1 MAFDRRRS
9 GGNRGHE
16 DSRRRND
23 SGRGAGRRGGSF
35 FKKGRRDN
43 DDDQKRDYP
52 EYTGTVQMT
61 RDGFVFVKVEELE
74 DDVYVR
80 QGKTKGALNGDTVKV
95 AVTKEK
101 TETRKQE
108 GVILEITERSRKPF
122 VGVLHVVGH
131 QAWVLM
137 QSRVM
142 PYDISIDIT
151 DLGGKPI
158 HRRGSAVPESGYLKE
173 LGGGEFAV
181 AGVTETV
188 EGKAQE
194 LKVRSGLKVAA
205 LVDSWDRGE
214 PNPKG
219 HLVDVLGEPGENDTE
234 MHSILAEYGLP
245 YRFEPDV
252 ENAADSISDKI
263 TAEDL
268 KGRRDFRDTLTFTID
283 PEDAKDFDDAL
294 SFKKLENG
302 NYEVG
307 VHIADVSYYVTPG
320 SVVDKEAQAR
330 GTSVYL
336 VDRTVPMLPEKLS
349 NKLCSLRPNEE
360 KLTFSAVFELTPLAG
375 VVGHW
380 FGRTVIKSDYRFAY
394 ETAQQIIDNGEKS
407 LEMVLRGG
415 TDGIHSVVKDP
426 ILEASPEAAERRARE
441 ANAEVPAPENDIEVP
456 SGDSFAEFKAAG
468 RSEAMMGAG
477 VYEGCVIPR
486 ELKEAILTLHKIASI
501 LRKRRFAAGA
511 ISFDRP
517 EMKVEVD
524 EKGRP
529 IRVYQKISKEA
540 NWLIEEFMLLANRS
554 VAEFI
559 ATGGKM
565 NGVAKKTAKTF
576 VYRIHDVP
584 NPEKV
589 AGLREFA
596 GNFGYHME
604 EAEDG
609 KKLAKALNGLL
620 SEAKDKPEFSAI
632 EILALR
638 SMAKACY
645 STDNIGHYGLGF
657 KFYTHF
663 TSPIRRYPDTMV
675 HRLLQLYLDGAD
687 SQSKAYYE
695 DQCKHASEREVIA
708 AEAERSSTKYKL
720 VEFMQ
725 DKVGGEY
732 DGHISGLT
740 EWGMYVEI
748 EPTKIEG
755 MVALRDI
762 QSDFFEFDQEH
773 YRIIGKRT
781 GVIYNLGDPVKI
793 RVKATNLEQ
802 KLLDYELVE
811 TGNEDRVSHYEDI
824 PGQYEERRPAAK
836 VFDRTTRK
844 RDDDSRGGR
853 FGSESGD
860 RRGGRFSDRTGD
872 DSPRRSRFQDGDAPR
887 RGRRLADG
895 EDSPRP
901 SREEGRPERRSG
913 YSRRDE
919 DGAPRSHRP
928 FGDESGAPRGRR
940 ADRRPFAGHS
950 RRSSDDNAGQDK
962 PFSEKSGEVDRP
974 FVVASEAPVEV
985 TVPEVNVGA
994 GEVSVK
1000 ASVKA
1005 GAAKPAP
1012 GEGDKAARKA
1022 KVQQA
1027 IKLSK
1032 AKNAKAAKPA
1042 RPAVRKPRK
1051 KSE

>member
-1 MAFDRRRS
+1 M
-9 GGNRGHE
+9 
-16 DSRRRND
+16 
-23 SGRGAGRRGGSF
+23 
-35 FKKGRRDN
+35 KK
-43 DDDQKRDYP
+43 DYP
-52 EYTGTVQMT
+52 EYVGTVQMT
-61 RDGFVFVKVEELE
+61 RDGFVFVKVEGM
-74 DDVYVR
+74 DDDIYVR
-80 QGKTKGALNGDTVKV
+80 QGKTKGALNADTVKV

-101 TETRKQE
+101 TDTRRQE
-108 GVILEITERSRKPF
+108 GVILEIVERSRKPF
-122 VGVLHVVGH
+122 VGVLHVVGN

-151 DLGGKPI
+151 DIDGKPI
-158 HRRGSAVPESGYLKE
+158 HRRKNPLPESGYLKA
-173 LGGGEFAV
+173 LGNGEFAV
-181 AGVTETV
+181 AGVHETV
-188 EGKAQE
+188 DGEAKDLTVHA
-194 LKVRSGLKVAA
+194 GLKVAV

-219 HLVDVLGEPGENDTE
+219 HLVDVLGEPGANDTE

-263 TAEDL
+263 TEKDL
-268 KGRRDFRDTLTFTID
+268 KGRKDFRDTLTFTID

-294 SFKKLENG
+294 SFRKLENG

-360 KLTFSAVFELTPLAG
+360 KLTFSAVFEITPLAG
-375 VVGHW
+375 IVSSW
-380 FGRTVIKSDYRFAY
+380 FGRTVINSNYRFAY

-407 LEMVLRGG
+407 LEMDLRGG
-415 TDGIHSVVKDP
+415 TDGIHAAVKDP
-426 ILEASPEAAERRARE
+426 VLEASPEAAARAE
-441 ANAEVPAPENDIEVP
+441 HE
-456 SGDSFAEFKAAG
+456 AAG

-511 ISFDRP
+511 ISFERP

-529 IRVYQKISKEA
+529 VRVYQKISKEA

-565 NGVAKKTAKTF
+565 NGVAKKSAKTF
-576 VYRIHDVP
+576 VYRIHDEP
-584 NPEKV
+584 NQEKV
-589 AGLREFA
+589 AGLRTFA
-596 GNFGYHME
+596 GNFGYTME
-604 EAEDG
+604 APEDG
-609 KKLAKALNGLL
+609 RKLAKALNGLL
-620 SEAKDKPEFSAI
+620 AEAKNKPEFSAI

-675 HRLLQLYLDGAD
+675 HRLLQMYLDGAD

-725 DKVGGEY
+725 DKVGGEF

-755 MVALRDI
+755 MVALRDV

-773 YRIIGKRT
+773 YRIVGKRT
-781 GVIYNLGDPVKI
+781 GVIYNLGDPVRI
-793 RVKATNLEQ
+793 RVKSTNLEQ

-811 TGNEDRVSHYEDI
+811 TGREDRMSHHEDI
-824 PGQYEERRPAAK
+824 PGQYEERKPAVK

-844 RDDDSRGGR
+844 KDSDRRDGRKSDSFDKGGR
-853 FGSESGD
+853 KSFGDSSERGE
-860 RRGGRFSDRTGD
+860 RRGFRSKDGD
-872 DSPRRSRFQDGDAPR
+872 DSPRRDRFSDSRGT
-887 RGRRLADG
+887 RGRG
-895 EDSPRP
+895 SYPRKEN
-901 SREEGRPERRSG
+901 SFRENR
-913 YSRRDE
+913 
-919 DGAPRSHRP
+919 
-928 FGDESGAPRGRR
+928 
-940 ADRRPFAGHS
+940 
-950 RRSSDDNAGQDK
+950 
-962 PFSEKSGEVDRP
+962 PFSEEVR
-974 FVVASEAPVEV
+974 EVEPKI
-985 TVPEVNVGA
+985 TVPEA
-994 GEVSVK
+994 PEVPQPMPETAPAVVK
-1000 ASVKA
+1000 KVRAP
-1005 GAAKPAP
+1005 KPAA

-1022 KVQQA
+1022 KVKQA

-1032 AKNAKAAKPA
+1032 AKSAKPSSKKSKSA
-1042 RPAVRKPRK
+1042 PKADKPASRGKK